1 MRMWKARLND
11 RQIVDELRKLIDTN
25 QYGIGLTKFIQ
36 IRKEMGLIRTRQ
48 QGHTPESIR
57 DAMVELRAIY
67 PKAGAREM
75 ISLLHHERRMSVS
88 RSVIREY
95 FATYEPHLIRQRKAR
110 RLQRRR
116 FWAAGVNDLWAVD
129 QHDKWNRFGLALHT
143 GIEPFSGRIL
153 WIRIWHSNRNPQLIL
168 SYYLDV
174 VEELGFIPLVT
185 QSDPGSENFGIAN
198 AQTMLRQ
205 WHDSALEGTLQHR
218 WMRTRKN
225 IKPEIMWSQLR
236 RRFTPGFESLL
247 DDGVHQG
254 WYDVDNTLQRMIF
267 RWIFIPWLQA
277 ELDAYRDRVNHTAKR
292 RDRNKI
298 LPHGVPELM
307 FTSPQDYGAL
317 DLKFMV
323 DKDALKHVRR
333 LYINTGHPVFDLVPR
348 PLNALL
354 EEYYNDL
361 GRPAVTRL
369 TVWRVYLD
377 LLHAVQGYAT
387 QDCALLPDLPISTPA
402 SADADNDLPL
412 LEGQR
417 DLPFNDTN
425 DGYYYMGGVG
435 GGLGLDENHVRQ
447 LNELENVEEEH
458 YVIEG
463 GPDVV
468 VSEFSDEESVGNDD
482 DWS

>member
-36 IRKEMGLIRTRQ
+36 IRKEMGLIHTHQ

-57 DAMVELRAIY
+57 GAMVELCAMY
-67 PKAGAREM
+67 PKAGAHEM
-75 ISLLHHERRMSVS
+75 ISLLYHEQKMSVS

-95 FATYEPHLIRQRKAR
+95 FATYEPHLIRQCKAR

-116 FWAAGVNDLWAVD
+116 FWAAGVNDLWAVN

-143 GIEPFSGRIL
+143 GVEPFSGKIL

-168 SYYLDV
+168 TYYLDV
-174 VEELGFIPLVT
+174 VEELGFIPLIT
-185 QSDPGSENFGIAN
+185 QSDPGLENFGIAN

-205 WHDSALEGTLQHR
+205 WHDSALEGTLQHQ
-218 WMRTRKN
+218 WMRARKN

-247 DDGVHQG
+247 EDGVHQG

-267 RWIFIPWLQA
+267 RWIFIPWLQV
-277 ELDAYRDRVNHTAKR
+277 ELDAYQDH
-292 RDRNKI
+292 D
-298 LPHGVPELM
+298 LPHGMPELM

-323 DKDALKHVRR
+323 DKAALKHVRR
-333 LYINTGHPVFDLVPR
+333 LYVNTGHPVFDLVPR

-354 EEYYNDL
+354 EEHYNDL

-369 TVWRVYLD
+369 TVWRIYLD
-377 LLHAVQGYAT
+377 LLHAVQDRT
-387 QDCALLPDLPISTPA
+387 LLPDLPTSLPA
-402 SADADNDLPL
+402 NADANDDLPL

-417 DLPFNDTN
+417 DLPFNDN
-425 DGYYYMGGVG
+425 DEGYYYMGGVG
-435 GGLGLDENHVRQ
+435 GGLGLDENHMHQ
-447 LNELENVEEEH
+447 LDKLDNAEEEH
-458 YVIEG
+458 CVIEG
-463 GPDVV
+463 GPDVI
-468 VSEFSDEESVGNDD
+468 VSEFSDEESAGNDD